1 MTLCTKCKKPV
12 RWVYTE
18 SGRRMPLDP
27 IPTADGNIVYWGE
40 GTDRVRVLKK
50 ADEDDLFLSGL
61 QRYKSHFATC
71 PAADKLRKP
80 RSKGNS

>member
-1 MTLCTKCKKPV
+1 MSTCSKCDKPV
-12 RWVYTE
+12 TWVYTE

-27 IPTADGNIVYWGE
+27 RPTADGNIVYWGE

-50 ADEDDLFLSGL
+50 ADEGDLFLSGL

-71 PAADKLRKP
+71 NYAEQLREP
-80 RSKGNS
+80 R